1 MPLPHRGADDRK
13 GLPGA
18 RAAARTWAMRL
29 LRLDI
34 ENIGPFDSASL
45 EFLKSPED
53 RPAVTFI
60 TGENG
65 TGKTILIDAIRA
77 WFGRP
82 FAALERNIFRQGSP
96 ASIALTYELQW
107 RLEQRRQSHAA
118 GVTAMGYLN
127 SIAPMVEMQSR
138 ATGGVV
144 VDYWRSTPGGGGY
157 EIESLSPPQLA
168 NLFHFH
174 NALQGFQSNSEVT
187 QLLCHFDYL
196 RDSRDKK
203 ERGAGEALYAAAERI
218 VKLGLLD
225 GELTAV
231 RRSTLTPMVRQAG
244 HEVPLANISSGNA
257 YFIQRMIGL
266 LGRMYAVQV
275 LCDKPIAE
283 LCHTRG
289 LLLIDEAENHLHPR
303 WQKRF
308 LGDILSVFPHLQ
320 IIATTHSPFVLA
332 SLPGARVYVCRWDGQ
347 RCTVS
352 EETEV
357 YANQPVDE
365 ILLSP
370 AFDGTQPFG
379 PEISDLL
386 RRRKQAIDAGDQ
398 AARRQIEEDLL
409 ARNPEHFSYLR
420 VDQKLAALKGRA
432 G

>member
-1 MPLPHRGADDRK
+1 
-13 GLPGA
+13 
-18 RAAARTWAMRL
+18 MRL

-77 WFGRP
+77 WFGYP
-82 FAALERNIFRQGSP
+82 FATLERNILRPGSP
-96 ASIALTYELQW
+96 AAIELTYELQ
-107 RLEQRRQSHAA
+107 RQSVQRRRVFDGGHSTK
-118 GVTAMGYLN
+118 GL
-127 SIAPMVEMQSR
+127 IAPSLAPVGEMKSKP
-138 ATGGVV
+138 TGGVV
-144 VDYWRSTPGGGGY
+144 CDYWQSTPGGGGY
-157 EIESLSPPQLA
+157 DLESLSPPQLREYFDF
-168 NLFHFH
+168 NQ
-174 NALQGFQSNSEVT
+174 ALQGTQSNREVT

-196 RDSRDKK
+196 RDSRDKQ
-203 ERGAGEALYAAAERI
+203 ERAAGEALYAAAERI

-266 LGRMYAVQV
+266 LGKMYAVQV
-275 LCDKPIAE
+275 LCDKPVAE
-283 LCHTRG
+283 LCQTRG

-308 LGDILSVFPHLQ
+308 LGDVLSVFPNLQ

-386 RRRKQAIDAGDQ
+386 RRRKQAIAAGDQ

-420 VDQKLAALKGRA
+420 VDQKLAALKGSA